1 MATPRSPRRADEA
14 SGTSSVD
21 VVVVGAG
28 FAGMYALYRLR
39 GLGLSVR
46 VFETGDSV
54 GGTWYWNRYPGA
66 RVDVPSLFYS
76 YSFSSELQQEWSWP
90 ETYSAQPDLL
100 RYAEGVADRFDLR
113 RDIAFETTVVRAA
126 WDDRAARWTIET
138 DRGDRVSARYLVSA
152 AGCLSATNVPDF
164 DGIESFRGKWYHTSR
179 WPKEG
184 VDLAGK
190 RVGVVGTGS
199 SGIQAIPV
207 IAEQAAQLFVFQR
220 TPNYSFPSNP
230 KPMDPE
236 VEREWKAHY
245 DEHRAKDRVSFGG
258 QHVEAPDRSALDVC
272 DEERTRR
279 YEALWNQGA
288 FGVLQ
293 SFNDLRTSLEANETL
308 AEFVRSQIR
317 RIVRDPDVAERL
329 CPKDHPVGTKRP
341 CLDVGYYET
350 FNRDNVTLVDVRAD
364 PIEEITP
371 TGLRTTLASYD
382 LDVIVFATGF
392 DAMTGPLLRMGI
404 TGRNGLT
411 LAEKWHAGA
420 RTYLGLATVQF
431 PNLFMITGP
440 GSPSVLAS
448 MITAIEQHVDWIADA
463 IAYLDDHSYD
473 VIEPTPEAE
482 DAWVDHANAVA
493 DATLFRLANSW
504 YMGANIPGKPRV
516 FLPYVGGLGAYRAR
530 CDAVAANGYE
540 GFALRHVSTPE
551 PVGPG

>member
-1 MATPRSPRRADEA
+1 MI
-14 SGTSSVD
+14 
-21 VVVVGAG
+21 VGAG
-28 FAGMYALYRLR
+28 FAGLYMLHRVR
-39 GLGLSVR
+39 ELGLSAR
-46 VFETGDSV
+46 VLEAGGGV

-76 YSFSSELQQEWSWP
+76 YSFSSELQQEWNWP
-90 ETYSAQPDLL
+90 ETYSAQPELL
-100 RYAEGVADRFDLR
+100 RYAESVADRFDLR
-113 RDIAFETTVVRAA
+113 RDISFETTVVRAA
-126 WDDRAARWTIET
+126 WDDGAARWTIET
-138 DRGDRVSARYLVSA
+138 DRGDRVSARYLISA

-164 DGIESFRGKWYHTSR
+164 AGIESFRGEWYHTSR

-207 IAEQAAQLFVFQR
+207 IAEQAAHLFVFQR
-220 TPNYSFPSNP
+220 TPNYSFPSAT

-279 YEALWNQGA
+279 YEALWDQGA

-308 AEFVRSQIR
+308 AEFVRSRIR
-317 RIVRDPDVAERL
+317 AIVRDPDVAERL

-371 TGLRTTLASYD
+371 TGLRTSLASYD

-420 RTYLGLATVQF
+420 RTYLGLATAEF
-431 PNLFMITGP
+431 PNLFMVTGP

-448 MITAIEQHVDWIADA
+448 MITAIEQHVDWIAEA
-463 IAYLDDHSYD
+463 IAYIDSHSYD
-473 VIEPTPEAE
+473 VIEPTLEAE
-482 DAWVDHANAVA
+482 NAWVDHVNALA

-504 YMGANIPGKPRV
+504 YVGANIPGKPRV

-530 CDAVAANGYE
+530 CDAVAGNGYE
-540 GFALRHVSTPE
+540 GFALR
-551 PVGPG
+551 

>member
-317 RIVRDPDVAERL
+317 RIVRDPDVAELL